1 MHGIKNKQISIVI
14 ADDHIFFR
22 EGLVKV
28 LNMTGMVQVLGEAS
42 NGQELVDLTQQLD
55 PDLLIVDIGMPIL
68 NGIDA
73 VKQIKHLKL
82 RARVIA
88 LSMHSE
94 DVIIIKM
101 LESGA
106 MGYLDK
112 NTTKEELF
120 EAIDS
125 VVVHNRVYFPA
136 STNIHMLDLLT
147 KSSYKPYPNEKLVF
161 TDREIEV
168 VNLVCLEFSNKE
180 IAHQLQL
187 SQRTIETH
195 RVRIM
200 ERMNVKSVAGLV
212 AYAYS
217 NGLINSNKHV

>member
-1 MHGIKNKQISIVI
+1 MHGIKYNQISIVI
-14 ADDHIFFR
+14 ADDHSFFR

-28 LNMTGMVQVLGEAS
+28 LNMTGMVQILGEAS
-42 NGQELVDLTQQLD
+42 NGQELVDLAQTLD

-73 VKQIKHLKL
+73 VKKIHELGI

-94 DVIIIKM
+94 DAIIIKM
-101 LESGA
+101 LEAGA

-112 NTTKEELF
+112 NTSKEELF

-136 STNIHMLDLLT
+136 STNAHMLDLLST
-147 KSSYKPYPNEKLVF
+147 STYKPFPDEALVF
-161 TDREIEV
+161 TDRELEV
-168 VNLVCLEFSNKE
+168 IKLVCLEFSNKE
-180 IAHQLQL
+180 IANQLEL
-187 SQRTIETH
+187 SQRTVETH

-217 NGLINSNKHV
+217 NGLIKI

>member
-1 MHGIKNKQISIVI
+1 MHGIKNNQISIVI
-14 ADDHIFFR
+14 ADDHSFFR

-28 LNMTGMVQVLGEAS
+28 LNMTGMVQILGEAS
-42 NGQELVDLTQQLD
+42 NGQELVELAQSLD

-73 VKQIKHLKL
+73 VRQIKEQGI

-94 DVIIIKM
+94 DAIIIKM
-101 LESGA
+101 LEAGA

-112 NTTKEELF
+112 NTSKEELF

-136 STNIHMLDLLT
+136 STNAHMLNLLST
-147 KSSYKPYPNEKLVF
+147 STYKPFPDEALVF
-161 TDREIEV
+161 TERELEV
-168 VNLVCLEFSNKE
+168 IKLVCLEFSNKE
-180 IAHQLQL
+180 IANQLQL
-187 SQRTIETH
+187 SQRTIET
-195 RVRIM
+195 I
-200 ERMNVKSVAGLV
+200 S
-212 AYAYS
+212 
-217 NGLINSNKHV
+217 